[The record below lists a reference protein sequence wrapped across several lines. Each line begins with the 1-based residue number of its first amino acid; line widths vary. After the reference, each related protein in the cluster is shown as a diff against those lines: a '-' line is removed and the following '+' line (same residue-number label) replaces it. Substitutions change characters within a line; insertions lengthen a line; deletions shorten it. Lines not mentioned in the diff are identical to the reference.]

1 MWLNSAVR
9 MHLDSPRRWNT
20 TIQLGKEY
28 YYYIEIDREKQ
39 NPKALESI
47 NGDRG
52 FFDFVSS
59 S

>member
-1 MWLNSAVR
+1 MWFNSAGR
-9 MHLDSPRRWNT
+9 MYLDSPRRWNT

-28 YYYIEIDREKQ
+28 SYVEIDREKQ